1 MSQLNRAVLI
11 LMPVLALAACSGN
24 SAPDAQTSP
33 ETAASA
39 DGAEASPTQVVE
51 NHVKAMKTGDLSAI
65 MSDYADDAVVI
76 APEGLVKDQMPATGP
91 GVFSGAEDAKR
102 VFATLAAPD
111 NLDAIKGM
119 ETRVEP
125 KGEDVA
131 FLYWTQ
137 FKGQPNE
144 VSGRDVF
151 VVRNSKV
158 VFQDI
163 ILDRK

>member
-1 MSQLNRAVLI
+1 MSGI
-11 LMPVLALAACSGN
+11 LRTLTIASLVALAGCSGGAPSAEPSQDERE
-24 SAPDAQTSP
+24 SAPGDQ
-33 ETAASA
+33 
-39 DGAEASPTQVVE
+39 ASPSQVVE
-51 NHVKAMKTGDLSAI
+51 QHVEAMKTGDLTAI

-76 APEGLVKDQMPATGP
+76 APEGLVQDQTPATGP

-102 VFATLAAPD
+102 VFATLTAPG
-111 NLDAIKGM
+111 NLDGIKGM

-125 KGEDVA
+125 KGDDVA

-151 VVRNSKV
+151 VVRNSKI

-163 ILDRK
+163 IPDPQ